1 MGRKKIEIKTIDDVR
16 VRKVTFNKRKSGLI
30 KKAMELSILCD
41 CEIGLMIATPPP
53 ESKVFQYSSTTMP
66 QVIQRLQQ
74 HEGPVIESRNNDDYG
89 TLYSRKGDK
98 GSDDDCGD
106 DDDGDG
112 DDVGGH
118 DFGGASGE
126 GLDTGTGAKNPR
138 NLSISIPPGASGL
151 GAGMDAGQLNMQ
163 MGSYEQQMPTPGGLD
178 AFPSPTQ
185 FLGVM
190 TPNTMKEMQS
200 FLVSPNASGPMP
212 MNTLP
217 SVEEEAPTNA
227 GEDAGGGD
235 VVKEESGS
243 PASKKQKV

>member
-74 HEGPVIESRNNDDYG
+74 HEGPVVESRNNDDYG
-89 TLYSRKGDK
+89 TLYSRKDGK
-98 GSDDDCGD
+98 GGSDDDGEEADDGAAAPAGAGDGD
-106 DDDGDG
+106 DDDK
-112 DDVGGH
+112 
-118 DFGGASGE
+118 
-126 GLDTGTGAKNPR
+126 AKKPR
-138 NLSISIPPGASGL
+138 NLCIQIPQSGL
-151 GAGMDAGQLNMQ
+151 GAGMVGDAQFNNMQ
-163 MGSYEQQMPTPGGLD
+163 MGGRGGFGGDGQIPTPGGLE
-178 AFPSPTQ
+178 AFPSPNQ

-200 FLVSPNASGPMP
+200 FLVSPNTSGPMSLGG
-212 MNTLP
+212 LP
-217 SVEEEAPTNA
+217 SVLEGVA
-227 GEDAGGGD
+227 DGG
-235 VVKEESGS
+235 KSGNS
-243 PASKKQKV
+243 PPAKKQKV

>member
-74 HEGPVIESRNNDDYG
+74 HEGPVVESRNNNDYG
-89 TLYSRKGDK
+89 TLYSRKDGK
-98 GSDDDCGD
+98 GSDDDGEEDAGDAPAAGDED
-106 DDDGDG
+106 DDDDK
-112 DDVGGH
+112 
-118 DFGGASGE
+118 
-126 GLDTGTGAKNPR
+126 GAKNPR
-138 NLSISIPPGASGL
+138 NLCIQIPQGAGL
-151 GAGMDAGQLNMQ
+151 GAGMVGDAQLNMQ
-163 MGSYEQQMPTPGGLD
+163 MGAFGQVPTPGGLE
-178 AFPSPTQ
+178 AFPSPNQ

-200 FLVSPNASGPMP
+200 FLVSPNNAGPMSLGG
-212 MNTLP
+212 LP
-217 SVEEEAPTNA
+217 SILE
-227 GEDAGGGD
+227 GSGD
-235 VVKEESGS
+235 GKTETGS
-243 PASKKQKV
+243 SPPVKKQKV

>member
-74 HEGPVIESRNNDDYG
+74 HEGPVVESRNNDDYG
-89 TLYSRKGDK
+89 TLYSRKDGK
-98 GSDDDCGD
+98 GGSDEDGEEADDGAAAPAGAAD
-106 DDDGDG
+106 DDD
-112 DDVGGH
+112 DDK
-118 DFGGASGE
+118 
-126 GLDTGTGAKNPR
+126 AKNPR
-138 NLSISIPPGASGL
+138 NLCIQIPQGAGL
-151 GAGMDAGQLNMQ
+151 GAGMVGDAQLNMQ
-163 MGSYEQQMPTPGGLD
+163 MGGFGGEGQIPTPGGLE
-178 AFPSPTQ
+178 AFPSPNQ

-200 FLVSPNASGPMP
+200 FLVSPNTSGPMSLGG
-212 MNTLP
+212 LP
-217 SVEEEAPTNA
+217 SVLEGPA
-227 GEDAGGGD
+227 DGG
-235 VVKEESGS
+235 KSGNS
-243 PASKKQKV
+243 PPAKKQKV

>member
-74 HEGPVIESRNNDDYG
+74 HEGPVVESRNNDDYG
-89 TLYSRKGDK
+89 SLYSRKGDK
-98 GSDDDCGD
+98 GSDDEGGD
-106 DDDGDG
+106 DDDEAE
-112 DDVGGH
+112 DDAAGGFAVGGA
-118 DFGGASGE
+118 DGE
-126 GLDTGTGAKNPR
+126 GGPKNPR
-138 NLSISIPPGASGL
+138 NLSIQIPQGASGL

-163 MGSYEQQMPTPGGLD
+163 MGSYEQQVPTPGGGLD
-178 AFPSPTQ
+178 GFPSPTQ

-200 FLVSPNASGPMP
+200 FLVSPNAQGPVSVG
-212 MNTLP
+212 TLP
-217 SVEEEAPTNA
+217 STLDEGVPSVGAKDEP
-227 GEDAGGGD
+227 
-235 VVKEESGS
+235 GS
-243 PASKKQKV
+243 PASKKTKA

>member
-66 QVIQRLQQ
+66 QVIQRLQK

-89 TLYSRKGDK
+89 TLYSRKGK
-98 GSDDDCGD
+98 GSDDDDDGD
-106 DDDGDG
+106 DDIL
-112 DDVGGH
+112 
-118 DFGGASGE
+118 GGAAEEENGSVK
-126 GLDTGTGAKNPR
+126 TNPR
-138 NLSISIPPGASGL
+138 NLSIQIPNGASGL

-163 MGSYEQQMPTPGGLD
+163 MGAYEQQMPTPGGMN
-178 AFPSPTQ
+178 AFPSPNQ
-185 FLGVM
+185 FLDAM

-200 FLVSPNASGPMP
+200 FLVSPAN
-212 MNTLP
+212 LP
-217 SVEEEAPTNA
+217 SVL
-227 GEDAGGGD
+227 
-235 VVKEESGS
+235 EESAYPVEVKDEGS
-243 PASKKQKV
+243 PSSKKQKTG

>member
-89 TLYSRKGDK
+89 SLYSRKGDK
-98 GSDDDCGD
+98 GSDDEGGD
-106 DDDGDG
+106 DDDEGEA
-112 DDVGGH
+112 
-118 DFGGASGE
+118 GGAAE
-126 GLDTGTGAKNPR
+126 DDTGPKNNPR
-138 NLSISIPPGASGL
+138 NLSIQIPHGASGL

-163 MGSYEQQMPTPGGLD
+163 MGAYEQQMPTPGGMD
-178 AFPSPTQ
+178 AFPSPNQ

-200 FLVSPNASGPMP
+200 FLVSPGTTGPISLG
-212 MNTLP
+212 TLP
-217 SVEEEAPTNA
+217 QVLEETPTHTAVE
-227 GEDAGGGD
+227 
-235 VVKEESGS
+235 VKEEPS
-243 PASKKQKV
+243 SKKQKIG

>member
-98 GSDDDCGD
+98 GSDDEGGD
-106 DDDGDG
+106 DGEEGNHEEGGGLGGLG
-112 DDVGGH
+112 DDE
-118 DFGGASGE
+118 AS
-126 GLDTGTGAKNPR
+126 KNPR
-138 NLSISIPPGASGL
+138 NLSIQIPEGASGL
-151 GAGMDAGQLNMQ
+151 GAGMEASQLNMG
-163 MGSYEQQMPTPGGLD
+163 MYEQQMPTPGGLD
-178 AFPSPTQ
+178 AFPSPNQ
-185 FLGVM
+185 FMGAM
-190 TPNTMKEMQS
+190 TPNTTKEMLG
-200 FLVSPNASGPMP
+200 FLASPNLG
-212 MNTLP
+212 LP
-217 SVEEEAPTNA
+217 HVLDETPTGLSRA
-227 GEDAGGGD
+227 Q
-235 VVKEESGS
+235 EESS
-243 PASKKQKV
+243 PASKKQKVG